1 MKESKVYGGSAFVDG
16 KQVRVIVRA
25 TTKKE
30 AITILN
36 KKGLGITN
44 YYFNGWW
51 GETSNHKELTVCKI
65 GEVWYQKKHFTE
77 YIKLSIPECE

>member
-1 MKESKVYGGSAFVDG
+1 LKKESKVYGGPAFVDG

-30 AITILN
+30 ALTILN
-36 KKGLGITN
+36 KNGLEITY

-51 GETSNHKELTVCKI
+51 CETANDEELAICKVS
-65 GEVWYQKKHFTE
+65 EVWYQKNRSSE
-77 YIKLSIPECE
+77 YIKLVM